1 MQYSSH
7 VENYSDPFLS
17 HAVTMTVNPPYVQL
31 LSCIQKII
39 FPHSYPSSLGP
50 PPCLLPLPQV
60 SLSLVVGGGQHVQCQ
75 LELSILQCLVLYIC
89 SVQCYCIAQHL
100 LQTRLSVKKRNEQK
114 CDDKSLRVDLT
125 LCPLNSTVVAAV
137 GVVVASPLGFMCSYL
152 NKVCQVWVSSYE
164 KELKKN

>member
-60 SLSLVVGGGQHVQCQ
+60 SLSLVVGGRAACIVPTRTEHSAMPCT
-75 LELSILQCLVLYIC
+75 LHLLSLVLLYC
-89 SVQCYCIAQHL
+89 SA
-100 LQTRLSVKKRNEQK
+100 
-114 CDDKSLRVDLT
+114 
-125 LCPLNSTVVAAV
+125 STTYKII
-137 GVVVASPLGFMCSYL
+137 S
-152 NKVCQVWVSSYE
+152 QE
-164 KELKKN
+164 EE